1 MSARW
6 RAPAR
11 PPAMEPRVP
20 ALALLSLL
28 PLLAAVLL
36 HTASA
41 ADAPSGARRLDPD
54 QARREGVA
62 LELVPRLEAVAAMLE
77 VRPVDAGMGIPRVLD
92 VARQA
97 GTAAVATGIG
107 REIGVLTL
115 AHADGSQLQVPVEGL
130 LDAAFAPDDTWLAV
144 VDGSGRLW
152 TLGLDDGALRPVSDG
167 PFLQAPLVE
176 DDGSIL
182 ALAVSSVEAPFR
194 SHLVRVG
201 PTGAVERLSAEE
213 LVYDAQLLADGSL
226 AVIAHRPGGTV
237 VRRIA
242 RGSEAT
248 VMDLGADAVNVSL
261 STDGGIVAW
270 ETAGETFLRMAGQ
283 AQRSLG
289 RGSSPVV
296 SPDGR
301 GVLLTR
307 DGGRVLVDPEG
318 TELAALPAATTLLEC
333 GECGS

>member
-1 MSARW
+1 
-6 RAPAR
+6 
-11 PPAMEPRVP
+11 
-20 ALALLSLL
+20 
-28 PLLAAVLL
+28 
-36 HTASA
+36 
-41 ADAPSGARRLDPD
+41 
-54 QARREGVA
+54 
-62 LELVPRLEAVAAMLE
+62 
-77 VRPVDAGMGIPRVLD
+77 
-92 VARQA
+92 
-97 GTAAVATGIG
+97 
-107 REIGVLTL
+107 
-115 AHADGSQLQVPVEGL
+115 
-130 LDAAFAPDDTWLAV
+130 
-144 VDGSGRLW
+144 
-152 TLGLDDGALRPVSDG
+152 
-167 PFLQAPLVE
+167 
-176 DDGSIL
+176 
-182 ALAVSSVEAPFR
+182 VSSVEAPVR